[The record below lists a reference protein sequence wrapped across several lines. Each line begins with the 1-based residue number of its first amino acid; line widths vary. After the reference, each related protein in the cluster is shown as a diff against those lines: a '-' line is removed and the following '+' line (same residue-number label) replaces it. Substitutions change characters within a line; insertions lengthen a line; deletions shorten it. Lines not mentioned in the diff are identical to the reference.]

1 MNGLSIA
8 KINMAFFGEKEEID
22 RIETTFQGIRWEL
35 EIKKTD
41 LYKKASLWIPKNEK
55 DIEQFIEYLENKKE
69 LAKAQV
75 MEIKE

>member
-1 MNGLSIA
+1 
-8 KINMAFFGEKEEID
+8 MAFFGEKEEID
-22 RIETTFQGIRWEL
+22 RIEMTFQGIRWEL

-69 LAKAQV
+69 LAKAQL